1 MANLLE
7 ALQPQLQDTT
17 SGLATLLRAKSGKAV
32 SGPSTAISTQQ
43 EQGALAQTAQ
53 QMQPVQQAEAIQ
65 QAGQQQQAREI
76 EQKTQQQQADIAQQ
90 RQANELQTQLRT
102 NELLQELEQGKG
114 RIDVERYKSNLEQIG
129 QNLRLSNREYV
140 DNLQREG
147 ARARLNDKIQ
157 FEEQLNQSILQD
169 NKELLERQLG
179 NKSILAVNDRQFSI
193 MLEKMGFQ
201 TAMDLLNNELKAERE
216 RGTATAIGGLV
227 TAGIGAASQYSQSRS
242 TGTGQSNVTSSTGP
256 YQSGYESQYQSSM
269 SLPTIGLGSLGP
281 TRG

>member
-7 ALQPQLQDTT
+7 ALQPQMQDTT
-17 SGLATLLRAKSGKAV
+17 SGLATLLRAKSGKVV

-242 TGTGQSNVTSSTGP
+242 TGIGQSNVTSSTGP